1 MSFLRSKIPITLS
14 ALATVGTV
22 FLSATPARAEEPNFV
37 APIKFDSSD
46 QLQMSHPTQ
55 AKPQQIPEPGLT
67 GALGLTGAIAILG
80 RLRKNRS

>member
-1 MSFLRSKIPITLS
+1 MSFIRSKIPITLS
-14 ALATVGTV
+14 ALAAIGAVSLT
-22 FLSATPARAEEPNFV
+22 AAPAQADVPPD
-37 APIKFDSSD
+37 PIVKYNGND

-67 GALGLTGAIAILG
+67 GALGLTGAIALLG